1 MEYIVTGI
9 IVAVIGAI
17 VWLVHDLADRGTN
30 IVTELEKRDA
40 EQVKVANER
49 LSEIIANAAKT
60 TSDNEV
66 RMRLLL
72 ALTRLKK

>member
-1 MEYIVTGI
+1 MEYIVTGS

-30 IVTELEKRDA
+30 IVAELEERDA
-40 EQVKVANER
+40 EQVKEANER
-49 LSEIIANAAKT
+49 LNEVIANAAKT
-60 TSDNEV
+60 TSDPEV
-66 RMRLLL
+66 RLRLLL